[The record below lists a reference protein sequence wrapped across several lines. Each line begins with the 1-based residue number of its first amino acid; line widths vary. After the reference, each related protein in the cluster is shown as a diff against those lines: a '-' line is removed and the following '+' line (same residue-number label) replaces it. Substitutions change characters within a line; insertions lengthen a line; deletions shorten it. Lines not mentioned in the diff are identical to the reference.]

1 MIGTPEHTAFE
12 LKKIIEGLTSIPAG
26 ELAGGESIAD
36 ILAGDSLSWMEF
48 TVAVEH
54 TFGVRMDFD
63 RWCEVDTI
71 ASAAAYICGGKV
83 E

>member
-1 MIGTPEHTAFE
+1 
-12 LKKIIEGLTSIPAG
+12 
-26 ELAGGESIAD
+26 
-36 ILAGDSLSWMEF
+36 MEF